1 MIELTREDR
10 KAIWDL
16 SEQWKD
22 AAHQLKNWE
31 FDYDGFKVM
40 AKQTY
45 SWLEKFFLADAF
57 PTRIVTLLL
66 GMKEFSCDL
75 YSVSPEASAAQLLT
89 ETLGDPE
96 NLFGILGDNYEVAP
110 DGERELWMELYDPAD
125 DDFHKCRIDTETF
138 DLTPLVE
145 LMDKTGDY

>member
-1 MIELTREDR
+1 MIELTLKDRE
-10 KAIWDL
+10 AILEL

-22 AAHQLKNWE
+22 AAHQLEDWK

-45 SWLEKFFLADAF
+45 SWLEKFFLSNVF
-57 PTRIVTLLL
+57 PDRIVTLLL

-96 NLFGILGDNYEVAP
+96 NLFGILGDDYEVAP
-110 DGERELWMELYDPAD
+110 DGERELWVEIYDPTD
-125 DDFHKCRIDTETF
+125 DDFHKCQIDTETF

-145 LMDKTGDY
+145 LVEKTGNY

>member
-22 AAHQLKNWE
+22 AANQLKNWE

-45 SWLEKFFLADAF
+45 SWLEKFFMADAF
-57 PTRIVTLLL
+57 PHRIVTLLL
-66 GMKEFSCDL
+66 SMKEFSCDIC
-75 YSVSPEASAAQLLT
+75 SVSPEAGAAKLLT

-96 NLFGILGDNYEVAP
+96 YLFGIQGDPYEVAA
-110 DGERELWMELYDPAD
+110 DGERALWVEIYDPAD

-145 LMDKTGDY
+145 FMEKTGNY

>member
-22 AAHQLKNWE
+22 AANQLKNWE

-45 SWLEKFFLADAF
+45 SWLEKFFLANVF
-57 PTRIVTLLL
+57 PDRIVTLLL

-110 DGERELWMELYDPAD
+110 DGERELWVEIYDPTD
-125 DDFHKCRIDTETF
+125 DDFHKCQIDTETF

-145 LMDKTGDY
+145 LMAKTGNY

>member
-1 MIELTREDR
+1 MIELTLKDR

-22 AAHQLKNWE
+22 AANQLKNWE
-31 FDYDGFKVM
+31 FDYDGFKAM
-40 AKQTY
+40 AKQT
-45 SWLEKFFLADAF
+45 
-57 PTRIVTLLL
+57 
-66 GMKEFSCDL
+66 
-75 YSVSPEASAAQLLT
+75 YSVSPEASAAQLLA

-125 DDFHKCRIDTETF
+125 DDFHKCQIDTETF

-145 LMDKTGDY
+145 LMQKTGNY

>member
-22 AAHQLKNWE
+22 AANQLKNWE

-45 SWLEKFFLADAF
+45 SWLEKFFMADAF
-57 PTRIVTLLL
+57 PHRIVTLLL
-66 GMKEFSCDL
+66 SMKEFSCDIC
-75 YSVSPEASAAQLLT
+75 SVSPEAGAAKLLT

-96 NLFGILGDNYEVAP
+96 YLFGIQGDPYEVAA
-110 DGERELWMELYDPAD
+110 DGERELWVEIYDPAD

-145 LMDKTGDY
+145 FMEKTGNY